1 MEQLT
6 YKIHRNLLN
15 LEITKKLTK
24 LVSNILDL
32 NSYTYYVVGDD
43 LIEIMS
49 ISFDNFD
56 LENAIEKKLD
66 L

>member
-1 MEQLT
+1 MNKLT
-6 YKIHRNLLN
+6 YKNLLN

-24 LVSNILDL
+24 LVNNILDV

-43 LIEIMS
+43 LIEINS
-49 ISFDNFD
+49 ISFNNFD
-56 LENAIEKKLD
+56 IKNAIENNLD

>member
-1 MEQLT
+1 MNQLT
-6 YKIHRNLLN
+6 YKNLLN

-24 LVSNILDL
+24 LVNNILDV

-43 LIEIMS
+43 LIEINS
-49 ISFDNFD
+49 ISFNNFD
-56 LENAIEKKLD
+56 IKNAIENNLD